1 MSAIINSN
9 NRTPDKL
16 AAEAPADID
25 RDSEGSQ
32 TGNVPVADRIMDF
45 RPRDRAL
52 SFVNMSLAAERAE
65 PFRVLI
71 VDDDAAHCGLVSEIL
86 SPPLF
91 SVSAAMSA
99 RIALELLTQKEFDVV
114 LVDKVMPEMNGDEL
128 CQAIR
133 ERYNRHILPI
143 IVVTG
148 SHGYADLSISLA
160 GGANDFIRKP
170 YDPNELIARVRSAAT
185 TKRLT
190 DQMESAETLLFGLAR
205 MVEAKDECTG
215 DHCSRLA
222 HYAEVF
228 GAALGLGERDLA
240 ALKSG
245 AILHDIGKLAIPDR
259 ILLKPG
265 PLSDTEWVMMKQHTV
280 IGAMLCGELKSL
292 RSAVPIIRHHHE
304 RWDGSG
310 YPDALRGSEIPL
322 LAQIFQLLDVFD
334 ALTSA
339 RPYKEAWSV
348 ERARDIIE
356 EEMNKG
362 FYNPALTREFLNLL
376 RSDAPAMMTFGDHNS
391 VRDGGRRIYEALLA
405 NGCVPRD

>member
-1 MSAIINSN
+1 M
-9 NRTPDKL
+9 
-16 AAEAPADID
+16 
-25 RDSEGSQ
+25 
-32 TGNVPVADRIMDF
+32 
-45 RPRDRAL
+45 
-52 SFVNMSLAAERAE
+52 
-65 PFRVLI
+65 I
-71 VDDDAAHCGLVSEIL
+71 VDDDGAHRRLIIEIL
-86 SPPLF
+86 APPLF
-91 SVSAAMSA
+91 SVTAATSGSG
-99 RIALELLTQKEFDVV
+99 ALELLSHTEFDVV
-114 LVDKVMPEMNGDEL
+114 LVDKRMPEMNGDEL

-133 ERYNRHILPI
+133 ERYSRHILPV

-148 SHGYADLSISLA
+148 SHGSADLSISLA

-170 YDPNELIARVRSAAT
+170 YDPNELIARVRAAAT

-205 MVEAKDECTG
+205 LVEAKDECTG

-228 GAALGLGERDLA
+228 GAALGLSTSDVA

-265 PLSDTEWVMMKQHTV
+265 ALSEQEWALMKQHTV
-280 IGAMLCGELKSL
+280 IGALLCSELKSL
-292 RSAVPIIRHHHE
+292 RHAVPIIRHHHE

-310 YPDALRGSEIPL
+310 YPDRLAGNEIPL
-322 LAQIFQLLDVFD
+322 LAQVFQLLDVFD
-334 ALTSA
+334 ALTTA

-348 ERARDIIE
+348 ERARAIIE

-362 FYNPALTREFLNLL
+362 YYNPALTREFLNLL
-376 RSDAPAMMTFGDHNS
+376 RDTGSSMTSVDPHNA
-391 VRDGGRRIYEALLA
+391 DGGRRIYDALLA
-405 NGCVPRD
+405 NGCLGHA

>member
-1 MSAIINSN
+1 MSVTSTSKH
-9 NRTPDKL
+9 RGPDSPGTDL
-16 AAEAPADID
+16 GTEA
-25 RDSEGSQ
+25 GSL
-32 TGNVPVADRIMDF
+32 PVTERIMDF

-52 SFVNMSLAAERAE
+52 SFVNLSLAAERAD
-65 PFRVLI
+65 PFRVLV
-71 VDDDAAHCGLVSEIL
+71 VDDDAAHRSLVSEIL
-86 SPPLF
+86 SAPLF
-91 SVSAAMSA
+91 SVSAAASG
-99 RIALELLTQKEFDVV
+99 RVALEMLSQKEFDVV
-114 LVDKVMPEMNGDEL
+114 LVDKVMPEMSGDEL
-128 CQAIR
+128 CQAVR
-133 ERYNRHILPI
+133 ERYNRHILPL

-265 PLSDTEWVMMKQHTV
+265 ALSEQEWVLMKQHTV

-310 YPDALRGSEIPL
+310 YPDGLTGSEIPL

-334 ALTSA
+334 ALTTA

-362 FYNPALTREFLNLL
+362 YYNPALTREFLALL
-376 RSDAPAMMTFGDHNS
+376 RDRADGMMHVDHHGS
-391 VRDGGRRIYEALLA
+391 VTDGGRRIFEALLA
-405 NGCVPRD
+405 NGCVPHG

>member
-1 MSAIINSN
+1 MSVTSKSK
-9 NRTPDKL
+9 NRSPDL
-16 AAEAPADID
+16 PEPDGLTDA
-25 RDSEGSQ
+25 GS
-32 TGNVPVADRIMDF
+32 VPVTERIMDF

-52 SFVNMSLAAERAE
+52 SFVNMSLAAERAD

-71 VDDDAAHCGLVSEIL
+71 VDDDAAHRNLVSEIL
-86 SPPLF
+86 SAPLF
-91 SVSAAMSA
+91 SVSTAMSG
-99 RIALELLTQKEFDVV
+99 RDALELLTQKEFDVV
-114 LVDKVMPEMNGDEL
+114 LVDKVMPEMSGDEL

-133 ERYNRHILPI
+133 ERYNRHILPV

-265 PLSDTEWVMMKQHTV
+265 TLSEQEWVLMKQHTV

-310 YPDALRGSEIPL
+310 YPDGLAGSEIPL

-334 ALTSA
+334 ALTTA

-362 FYNPALTREFLNLL
+362 YYNPALTREFLALL
-376 RSDAPAMMTFGDHNS
+376 RADADGMMRFDAHS
-391 VRDGGRRIYEALLA
+391 AVADGGRRIYEALLA
-405 NGCVPRD
+405 NGCVPHG

>member
-1 MSAIINSN
+1 MSVTSKSK
-9 NRTPDKL
+9 NRSPDL
-16 AAEAPADID
+16 PEPDGMTDA
-25 RDSEGSQ
+25 GSM
-32 TGNVPVADRIMDF
+32 PVTERIMDF

-52 SFVNMSLAAERAE
+52 SFVNMSLAAERAD

-71 VDDDAAHCGLVSEIL
+71 VDDDAAHRNLVSEIL
-86 SPPLF
+86 SAPLF
-91 SVSAAMSA
+91 SVSTAMSG
-99 RIALELLTQKEFDVV
+99 RDALELLTQKEFDVV
-114 LVDKVMPEMNGDEL
+114 LVDKVMPEMSGDEL

-133 ERYNRHILPI
+133 ERYNRHILPV

-259 ILLKPG
+259 VLLKPG
-265 PLSDTEWVMMKQHTV
+265 ALSEQEWVLMKQHTV

-310 YPDALRGSEIPL
+310 YPDGLAGSEIPL

-334 ALTSA
+334 ALTTA

-362 FYNPALTREFLNLL
+362 YYNPALTREFLALL
-376 RSDAPAMMTFGDHNS
+376 RADADGMMRFDARS
-391 VRDGGRRIYEALLA
+391 AVADGGRRIYEALLA
-405 NGCVPRD
+405 NGCVPHG

>member
-1 MSAIINSN
+1 MSVTSKSK
-9 NRTPDKL
+9 NRSPDL
-16 AAEAPADID
+16 PEPDGMTDA
-25 RDSEGSQ
+25 GSM
-32 TGNVPVADRIMDF
+32 PVTERIMDF

-52 SFVNMSLAAERAE
+52 SFVNMSLAAERAD

-71 VDDDAAHCGLVSEIL
+71 VDDDAAHRNLVSEIL
-86 SPPLF
+86 SAPLF
-91 SVSAAMSA
+91 SVSTAMSG
-99 RIALELLTQKEFDVV
+99 RDALELLTQTEFDVV
-114 LVDKVMPEMNGDEL
+114 LVDKVMPEMSGDEL

-133 ERYNRHILPI
+133 ERYNRHILPV

-259 ILLKPG
+259 VLLKPG
-265 PLSDTEWVMMKQHTV
+265 ALSEQEWVLMKQHTV

-310 YPDALRGSEIPL
+310 YPDGLAGSEIPL

-334 ALTSA
+334 ALTTA

-362 FYNPALTREFLNLL
+362 YYNPALTREFLALL
-376 RSDAPAMMTFGDHNS
+376 RADADGMMRFDARS
-391 VRDGGRRIYEALLA
+391 AVADGGRRIYEALLA
-405 NGCVPRD
+405 NGCVPHG

>member
-1 MSAIINSN
+1 MSVTSTSK
-9 NRTPDKL
+9 NRSPDL
-16 AAEAPADID
+16 PEAD
-25 RDSEGSQ
+25 GS
-32 TGNVPVADRIMDF
+32 TDAGSVPVTERIMDF

-52 SFVNMSLAAERAE
+52 SFVNMSLAAERAD

-71 VDDDAAHCGLVSEIL
+71 VDDDAAHRNLVSEIL
-86 SPPLF
+86 SAPLF
-91 SVSAAMSA
+91 SVSTAMSG
-99 RIALELLTQKEFDVV
+99 RDALELLTQKEFDVV
-114 LVDKVMPEMNGDEL
+114 LVDKVMPEMSGDEL

-133 ERYNRHILPI
+133 ERYNRHILPV

-245 AILHDIGKLAIPDR
+245 AILHDIGKVGIPDR

-265 PLSDTEWVMMKQHTV
+265 ALSEQEWVLMKQHTV

-310 YPDALRGSEIPL
+310 YPDGLAGSEIPL

-334 ALTSA
+334 ALTTA

-362 FYNPALTREFLNLL
+362 YYNPALTREFLALL
-376 RSDAPAMMTFGDHNS
+376 RANADGMMRFDARSA
-391 VRDGGRRIYEALLA
+391 VADGGRRIYEALLA
-405 NGCVPRD
+405 NGCVPHG

>member
-1 MSAIINSN
+1 MSVTSTSK
-9 NRTPDKL
+9 NRSPDL
-16 AAEAPADID
+16 PEAD
-25 RDSEGSQ
+25 GS
-32 TGNVPVADRIMDF
+32 TDAGSVPVTERIMDF

-52 SFVNMSLAAERAE
+52 SFVNMSLAAERAD

-71 VDDDAAHCGLVSEIL
+71 VDEDAAHRNLVSEIL
-86 SPPLF
+86 SAPLF
-91 SVSAAMSA
+91 SVSTAMSG
-99 RIALELLTQKEFDVV
+99 RDALELLTQKEFDVV
-114 LVDKVMPEMNGDEL
+114 LVDKVMPEMSGDEL

-133 ERYNRHILPI
+133 ERYNRHILPV

-148 SHGYADLSISLA
+148 SHGYADLTISLA

-265 PLSDTEWVMMKQHTV
+265 ALSEQEWVLMKQHTV

-310 YPDALRGSEIPL
+310 YPDGLAGSEIPL

-334 ALTSA
+334 ALTTA

-362 FYNPALTREFLNLL
+362 YYNPALTREFLALL
-376 RSDAPAMMTFGDHNS
+376 RANADGMMRFDAHSGVA
-391 VRDGGRRIYEALLA
+391 DGGRRIYEALLA
-405 NGCVPRD
+405 NGCVPHG

>member
-1 MSAIINSN
+1 MSATTMQTDRSPEARITEEPS
-9 NRTPDKL
+9 DA
-16 AAEAPADID
+16 AAEAI
-25 RDSEGSQ
+25 
-32 TGNVPVADRIMDF
+32 TGATPGLPVTDRIMDF

-52 SFVNMSLAAERAE
+52 SFVNMSLAAERAD

-71 VDDDAAHCGLVSEIL
+71 VDDDAAHRGLVSEIL

-91 SVSAAMSA
+91 SVSAAMSGPV
-99 RIALELLTQKEFDVV
+99 ALELLSQKEFDVV
-114 LVDKVMPEMNGDEL
+114 LVDKVMPEMSGDEL

-133 ERYNRHILPI
+133 LRYNRHILPV

-222 HYAEVF
+222 HYAEIF

-259 ILLKPG
+259 VLLKPG
-265 PLSDTEWVMMKQHTV
+265 PLSEQEWVLMKQHTV

-292 RSAVPIIRHHHE
+292 RGAVPIIRHHHE

-310 YPDALRGSEIPL
+310 YPDGLAGSEIPL
-322 LAQIFQLLDVFD
+322 LAQVFQLLDVFD
-334 ALTSA
+334 ALTTA
-339 RPYKEAWSV
+339 RPYKDAWSV
-348 ERARDIIE
+348 ERARDILE

-376 RSDAPAMMTFGDHNS
+376 RSDTPAMMTFDSRKNAT
-391 VRDGGRRIYEALLA
+391 DGGRRIYEALLA
-405 NGCVPRD
+405 KGCVPHG

>member
-1 MSAIINSN
+1 MSAA
-9 NRTPDKL
+9 PHPL
-16 AAEAPADID
+16 ASPAPSAPNDAP
-25 RDSEGSQ
+25 SATVASGL
-32 TGNVPVADRIMDF
+32 PVTERIMDL

-65 PFRVLI
+65 PFRVMV
-71 VDDDAAHCGLVSEIL
+71 VDDDPAHRALVGEIL
-86 SPPLF
+86 TPPLF
-91 SVSAAMSA
+91 TVSAAASGPL
-99 RIALELLTQKEFDVV
+99 ALELLDQKEFDVV
-114 LVDKVMPEMNGDEL
+114 LVDKMMPEMSGDEL
-128 CQAIR
+128 CEAIR
-133 ERYNRHILPI
+133 VRFNRHILPV

-170 YDPNELIARVRSAAT
+170 YDPNELVARVRSAAT

-222 HYAEVF
+222 HYAELF
-228 GAALGLGERDLA
+228 GAALGLGARDLA

-259 ILLKPG
+259 ILLKPAA
-265 PLSDTEWVMMKQHTV
+265 LSPDEWVLMRQHTV
-280 IGAMLCGELKSL
+280 IGATLCGELKSL
-292 RSAVPIIRHHHE
+292 RAAVPIIRHHHE

-310 YPDALRGSEIPL
+310 YPDGLAGSEIPF
-322 LAQIFQLLDVFD
+322 LAQVFQLLDVFD
-334 ALTSA
+334 ALTTE
-339 RPYKEAWSV
+339 RPYKAAWSV
-348 ERARDIIE
+348 ARACEILE

-362 FYNPALTREFLNLL
+362 YYNPALTREFLNLL
-376 RSDAPAMMTFGDHNS
+376 QRDAENMMNFDLGVS
-391 VRDGGRRIYEALLA
+391 DGGKRVFEALLA
-405 NGCVPRD
+405 NGLPRG

>member
-1 MSAIINSN
+1 MSVTSQSKQRGPELAN
-9 NRTPDKL
+9 PDAGTD
-16 AAEAPADID
+16 AA
-25 RDSEGSQ
+25 S
-32 TGNVPVADRIMDF
+32 VPVTERIMDS

-52 SFVNMSLAAERAE
+52 SFVNMSLAAERAD
-65 PFRVLI
+65 PFRVLV
-71 VDDDAAHCGLVSEIL
+71 VDDDAAHRSLVSEIL
-86 SPPLF
+86 AAPVF
-91 SVSAAMSA
+91 SVSAAQSGQV
-99 RIALELLTQKEFDVV
+99 ALELLTQKEFDVV
-114 LVDKVMPEMNGDEL
+114 LLDKMMPEMSGDEL

-133 ERYNRHILPI
+133 ERYSRHILPV

-148 SHGYADLSISLA
+148 SHVYADLSISLA

-265 PLSDTEWVMMKQHTV
+265 ALSEQEWVLMKQHTV

-310 YPDALRGSEIPL
+310 YPDGLAGSEIPL

-334 ALTSA
+334 ALTTA
-339 RPYKEAWSV
+339 RPYKTAWSV

-362 FYNPALTREFLNLL
+362 FYNPALTREFLTLL
-376 RSDAPAMMTFGDHNS
+376 HDGAADMMRFDE
-391 VRDGGRRIYEALLA
+391 RPKAADGGRRIYEALLA
-405 NGCVPRD
+405 EGCVPHG